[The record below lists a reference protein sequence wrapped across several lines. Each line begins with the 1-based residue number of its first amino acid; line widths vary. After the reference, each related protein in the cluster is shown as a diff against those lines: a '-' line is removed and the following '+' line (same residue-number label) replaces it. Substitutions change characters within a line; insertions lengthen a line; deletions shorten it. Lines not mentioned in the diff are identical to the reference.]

1 MPLSCLSVV
10 IIPAVGK
17 SGPGI
22 YFIKSLSSIFGFLLS
37 SSTAFITSVKL
48 CGGIFVAMPTAIPE
62 EPLTNK
68 FGILVGRTTGS
79 ISVSS

>member
-1 MPLSCLSVV
+1 M

-22 YFIKSLSSIFGFLLS
+22 YFIKSFILRSGFLLS
-37 SSTAFITSVKL
+37 AITASITSDKL
-48 CGGIFVAMPTAIPE
+48 WGGILVAIPTAIPE
-62 EPLTNK
+62 DPFTNK
-68 FGILVGRTTGS
+68 FGTLVGSTTGS